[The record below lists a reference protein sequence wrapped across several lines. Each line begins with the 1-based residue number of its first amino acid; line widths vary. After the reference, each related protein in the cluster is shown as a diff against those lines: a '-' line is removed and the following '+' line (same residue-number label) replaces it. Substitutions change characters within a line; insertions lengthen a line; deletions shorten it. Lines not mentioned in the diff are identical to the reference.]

1 MSDSLDITPAAAITS
16 EACAWV
22 AQLETGN
29 LSASDIAALREWM
42 ARSPQHAREIKE
54 IAAHS
59 GDLSLLTEMAEPMVA
74 AIESDLRRPVWRLRT
89 PRLAVAFGAVLAMV
103 FVVVMSVTLISPAN
117 TDPAIYK
124 TAIGEIQSI
133 ELPDGTIVK
142 LNTASQIEIDF
153 TKKQRR
159 VRLVSGEALFDVAH
173 NPARP
178 FKVYAGETVSEAIG
192 TSFVVR
198 LRNAVTE
205 LAVVEGV
212 VAFSNLAQSVR
223 PVDSQVMTSEL
234 AEPLSEKRVIV
245 KAGNILTSAQIGE
258 AELATMPV
266 ELPVIETREIQRKLS
281 WTEGLFDF
289 SQTPLDEVVA
299 EISRHHDV
307 SIEIVDP
314 DLRALKFG
322 GMFRTGDVDSLLEAL
337 EDLGL
342 EVEHAGDNV
351 ILLHKAEAS

>member
-1 MSDSLDITPAAAITS
+1 M
-16 EACAWV
+16 
-22 AQLETGN
+22 AQLETGH

-59 GDLSLLTEMAEPMVA
+59 GDLSLLTDMAEPMAA
-74 AIESDLRRPVWRLRT
+74 AIGSGLRRPAWPLRA
-89 PRLAVAFGAVLAMV
+89 PRLAFSFGAVA
-103 FVVVMSVTLISPAN
+103 VMAFALVLSVMAINPTS

-133 ELPDGTIVK
+133 ELADGTIVK

-173 NPARP
+173 NPTRP

-198 LRNAVTE
+198 LRDAVTE

-212 VAFSNLAQSVR
+212 VAFSKLAQSALPEANEATPEAV
-223 PVDSQVMTSEL
+223 TS
-234 AEPLSEKRVIV
+234 ATEPRVIV
-245 KAGNILTSAQIGE
+245 KAGNVLTSKQIRDVE
-258 AELATMPV
+258 IANAIV

-299 EISRHHDV
+299 EITRHHDV

-342 EVEHAGDNV
+342 VVEYASNDV
-351 ILLHKAEAS
+351 ILLHKAEDL

>member
-1 MSDSLDITPAAAITS
+1 MSDSLNITPAAEITV

-22 AQLETGN
+22 AQLETGR

-42 ARSPQHAREIKE
+42 ARSPQHAREIKG
-54 IAAHS
+54 IAEHS
-59 GDLSLLTEMAEPMVA
+59 GDLSLLTDMAEPMA
-74 AIESDLRRPVWRLRT
+74 AVIESGLRRPAWRLRA
-89 PRLAVAFGAVLAMV
+89 PRLAFAAVAAMA
-103 FVVVMSVTLISPAN
+103 FALVVSITLINPIS
-117 TDPAIYK
+117 TDSAIYK

-133 ELPDGTIVK
+133 ELPDGTTVK

-153 TKKQRR
+153 TKMQRR

-173 NPARP
+173 NSARP

-198 LRNAVTE
+198 LRNTVTE
-205 LAVVEGV
+205 LAVVEGM

-223 PVDSQVMTSEL
+223 PADTQAVTPEI
-234 AEPLSEKRVIV
+234 AEPASGQRVIV
-245 KAGNILTSAQIGE
+245 NAGNILTSTQIGE
-258 AELATMPV
+258 AELANAPV

-299 EISRHHDV
+299 EITRHHDV

-314 DLRALKFG
+314 DLRALRFG
-322 GMFRTGDVDSLLEAL
+322 GMFRTGDVESLLEAL
-337 EDLGL
+337 EGLGL
-342 EVEHAGDNV
+342 VVEHVSDDV
-351 ILLHKAEAS
+351 ILLHKAEDS